1 MVELHENHFW
11 HRRISQVAIAT
22 ALLLLIFYALSYL
35 SDQGFSLDQS
45 LHIGTLPAI
54 LAALTL
60 GTATLSYTWSNKK
73 PQAHLPLITQ
83 GLLLITVATLIYSTG
98 GLYSYF
104 LALWLPAVI
113 FIGIFGTE
121 ALVAALLLPLIYAGW
136 LYMSDI
142 FTIQMAITTFLVGEV
157 PVALSSLL
165 FSHLASQKED
175 SSYRQLASQFSQV
188 SDKAEVVINAIT
200 NGVIAID
207 KQGIIELIN
216 PEAQRLIG
224 WESRDALK
232 LDYKSV
238 LKLVDKES
246 NELAPSSDPIQN
258 ALMTNKEIRTE
269 DVRLITNSGKKL
281 LISLVASPVGQHGSG
296 IIIVFRDITKEKT
309 EEREQAEFI
318 STASHEMRTPVA
330 SIEGYLGLALNP
342 ATAQI
347 DEKARSYIM
356 KAHEVA
362 QHLGRLFQ
370 DLLDVTRA
378 DDGRLSNNP
387 RAVEVVSF
395 VQDIVEGLRPQA
407 EAKGLIL
414 LYKPIPDGAESEKTN
429 RRLNPVYY
437 ANVDNDHLR
446 EVVANLVENA
456 IKYTKQGSVAV
467 DVGGDDKEVK
477 ISIEDTGIGIPNED
491 LSHLFQKFYRVDNSD
506 TREIGGT
513 GLGLY
518 LSRRLVE
525 TMEGRVW
532 AESQHGK
539 GSTFF
544 VSLPRISHEEAM
556 RLIETFDEAPAISPS
571 TSGGQTFTSEQ
582 LAPVTVVA
590 PQPVELP
597 PQAVQQTG
605 EGIFGSPPA
614 DTIASQLVAPPASP
628 GIEPLAQPNPTPT
641 LSAIEQN
648 PRQYVSRNSVLSIPP
663 RNPATSPETP
673 PAPQENQNQ
682 P

>member
-1 MVELHENHFW
+1 MAVSVFILF
-11 HRRISQVAIAT
+11 
-22 ALLLLIFYALSYL
+22 FYALTFITNDRPL
-35 SDQGFSLDQS
+35 FGETLTV
-45 LHIGTLPAI
+45 GALPAL
-54 LAALTL
+54 LAVITFAVAVTSSMLT
-60 GTATLSYTWSNKK
+60 SKR
-73 PQAHLPLITQ
+73 PEAHLPLITQ
-83 GLLLITVATLIYSTG
+83 CLMIAAVATLIFTTG
-98 GLYSYF
+98 GIFSYF
-104 LALWLPAVI
+104 IVLWVPAIIFMGVFGSPALIAAMALPILYALWF
-113 FIGIFGTE
+113 FITGILT
-121 ALVAALLLPLIYAGW
+121 PH
-136 LYMSDI
+136 
-142 FTIQMAITTFLVGEV
+142 MAITLLMVGEI
-157 PVALSSLL
+157 PVVLSSLL
-165 FSHLASQKED
+165 FSHLATQKED
-175 SSYRQLASQFSQV
+175 SSYRQLATQFSQV

-207 KQGIIELIN
+207 RQGVIELMN

-232 LDYKSV
+232 LDYRSV
-238 LKLVDKES
+238 LKLLDKES
-246 NELAPSSDPIQN
+246 NELTAANDPIQN
-258 ALMTNKEIRTE
+258 ALTTNKETRTE
-269 DVRLITNSGKKL
+269 DLKLVTNSGKKL
-281 LISLVASPVGQHGSG
+281 LVSLVVSPVGQQGSG
-296 IIIVFRDITKEKT
+296 VIIVFRDITKEKT

-347 DEKARSYIM
+347 DDKARSYIT

-370 DLLDVTRA
+370 DLLDVTKA
-378 DDGRLSNNP
+378 EDGRLSNNP
-387 RAVEVVSF
+387 RAVEVVTF

-414 LYKPIPDGAESEKTN
+414 HYKPIPEEAETDKSN
-429 RRLNPVYY
+429 RRLNPVFY

-456 IKYTKQGSVAV
+456 IKYTKKGSVSI
-467 DVGGDDKEVK
+467 DIGGNDKEVK

-491 LSHLFQKFYRVDNSD
+491 LPHLFQKFYRVDNSD

-525 TMEGRVW
+525 AMEGRVW
-532 AESQHGK
+532 AESRHGD

-544 VSLPRISHEEAM
+544 VSIPRISHQEAM
-556 RLIETFDEAPAISPS
+556 ELIETSNAAPPEIAPAINGVPLFSPDSVTQSPS
-571 TSGGQTFTSEQ
+571 PLMEVPQQPVAYSAQVIPSISEPTQ
-582 LAPVTVVA
+582 PT
-590 PQPVELP
+590 PQP
-597 PQAVQQTG
+597 A
-605 EGIFGSPPA
+605 
-614 DTIASQLVAPPASP
+614 AS
-628 GIEPLAQPNPTPT
+628 PT

-648 PRQYVSRNSVLSIPP
+648 PGQYLSRTPSLSVPP
-663 RNPATSPETP
+663 RTAQ
-673 PAPQENQNQ
+673 APSENQNQ